1 MGSQARATLQGNIC
15 GRRAPP
21 VTAVGVGLVMY
32 KGSAANT
39 LLGESGGTQG
49 GVRSRWKE
57 RAWLPDRYLYSQ
69 AYSRRGPVEQGIAP
83 PGRSMRGATS
93 VRMQLLGCG
102 GALAVMKIR

>member
-39 LLGESGGTQG
+39 LLGESGGTQE
-49 GVRSRWKE
+49 GVRLRWKE
-57 RAWLPDRYLYSQ
+57 RAWLRDRYLYSQ
-69 AYSRRGPVEQGIAP
+69 AYS
-83 PGRSMRGATS
+83 
-93 VRMQLLGCG
+93 
-102 GALAVMKIR
+102 

>member
-69 AYSRRGPVEQGIAP
+69 AYS
-83 PGRSMRGATS
+83 
-93 VRMQLLGCG
+93 
-102 GALAVMKIR
+102 